1 MLLKK
6 YDLGYEKPFFKVRP
20 VMQNYFA
27 ILEKG
32 KVGEIRTIIVAH
44 STEGQNRCYIRVG
57 FVYLIKEKCRH
68 EF

>member
-1 MLLKK
+1 
-6 YDLGYEKPFFKVRP
+6 
-20 VMQNYFA
+20 MQNYFA